1 MTKKETRTRV
11 YCGPSVR
18 GVARQYTCFTG
29 ELPEQMKKFVEQH
42 PMAEGL
48 IVPYDK
54 VAQTRANMEQPAL
67 PGQPKTAERI
77 ILNSSEQSCKEEEQW
92 HIVMA
97 YM

>member
-29 ELPEQMKKFVEQH
+29 DRPEQMKKFIEQH
-42 PMAEGL
+42 PMAESL

-54 VAQTRANMEQPAL
+54 VAQTRANMECPVL
-67 PGQPKTAERI
+67 PGQAKTAERVVF
-77 ILNSSEQSCKEEEQW
+77 EQLRAEL
-92 HIVMA
+92 
-97 YM
+97 

>member
-67 PGQPKTAERI
+67 PGRPKTAERI
-77 ILNSSEQSCKEEEQW
+77 IFEQLRAEL
-92 HIVMA
+92 
-97 YM
+97 

>member
-1 MTKKETRTRV
+1 
-11 YCGPSVR
+11 
-18 GVARQYTCFTG
+18 
-29 ELPEQMKKFVEQH
+29 
-42 PMAEGL
+42 MAEGL

>member
-54 VAQTRANMEQPAL
+54 VALAPTWNRPHCRAS
-67 PGQPKTAERI
+67 PKRQSGSF
-77 ILNSSEQSCKEEEQW
+77 LNSSEQSCKEEEQW